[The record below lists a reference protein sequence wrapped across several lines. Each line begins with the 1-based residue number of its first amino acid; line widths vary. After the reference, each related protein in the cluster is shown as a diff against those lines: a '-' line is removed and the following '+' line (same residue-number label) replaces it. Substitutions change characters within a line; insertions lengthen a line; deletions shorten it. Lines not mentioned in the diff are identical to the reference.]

1 MRRAFTLIELCFVLA
16 ILAALTATAVPVYDG
31 LLKRTWAA
39 EAPSVLTAIAHAE
52 LRHHR
57 DHGSF
62 LPCPAQ
68 GPIPSTVQPF
78 PGAADCWRT
87 LGVDLSGPSRF
98 RYGVQVHAAGFT
110 ATAEADL
117 DRDGQASRYA
127 LDGATFVILA
137 QDPME

>member
-16 ILAALTATAVPVYDG
+16 LLAAFTAMAVPVYDG

-39 EAPSVLTAIAHAE
+39 EATSVLTAIAHAE

-62 LPCPAQ
+62 LACPAA
-68 GPIPSTVQPF
+68 GPIPSPVQGF

-87 LGVDLSGPSRF
+87 LGVDLSGAARF
-98 RYGVQVHAAGFT
+98 RYGVELHAAGFT

-127 LDGATFVILA
+127 LDGTTMAIVA
-137 QDPME
+137 QDPLE